1 MRTIYQSTDDFGH
14 TLRAL
19 KMTKEGHNDPVYLGL
34 VIQDREVLFRTRE
47 NSSRDFVL
55 QKIKDFVAGNAA
67 TLVSQP
73 A

>member
-14 TLRAL
+14 TVRAL
-19 KMTKEGHNDPVYLGL
+19 KLIKEGHNDPVYMGL

-47 NSSRDFVL
+47 NSSREFVL
-55 QKIKDFVAGNAA
+55 QKIKEFVAGNAA
-67 TLVSQP
+67 SFESQP

>member
-19 KMTKEGHNDPVYLGL
+19 KVKRDGHKEPVYLGL
-34 VIQDREVLFRTRE
+34 VTYGREILFRTRE
-47 NSSRDFVL
+47 NSSRDIVL
-55 QKIKDFVAGNAA
+55 QKIKDFVASQSVTMEA
-67 TLVSQP
+67 QP

>member
-19 KMTKEGHNDPVYLGL
+19 KLIKEGHNDPVYMGL

-47 NSSRDFVL
+47 NSSREFVL
-55 QKIKDFVAGNAA
+55 QKIKEFVASNAA
-67 TLVSQP
+67 SFESQP